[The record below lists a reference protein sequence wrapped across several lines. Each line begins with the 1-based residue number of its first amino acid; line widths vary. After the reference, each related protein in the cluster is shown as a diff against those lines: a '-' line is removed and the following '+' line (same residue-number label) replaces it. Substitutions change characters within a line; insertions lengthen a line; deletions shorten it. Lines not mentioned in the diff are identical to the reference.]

1 MLMMA
6 GPATIEKE
14 QVKRNAGPAVLDRPT
29 SENDR
34 VRNPAKER
42 NQEGGEA
49 WEVRIYN
56 DGMNTREHVAR
67 ALVQITSMTEMT
79 AYQTMMTAHQN
90 GIASVGM
97 FCFEI
102 AEMYNEG
109 LRKQGIVCDIVPVD
123 EENWS
128 ELISSINIEVEVEVE
143 VELITSYSSR
153 LFIFSHQERREI
165 MGFAGRDIGKSIH
178 KAFYLPETNLAT
190 AQHPPP
196 TRS

>member
-1 MLMMA
+1 MKLLSLLSLFLVSVFGTCTLAFHQQAASTSRRLQTATRTSTSPIASPITRSSSSSMLMMASA

-14 QVKRNAGPAVLDRPT
+14 QVKRSGGAGPAVLDRPAV
-29 SENDR
+29 ENI
-34 VRNPAKER
+34 RNPAKER
-42 NQEGGEA
+42 NQEGGEN

-109 LRKQGIVCDIVPVD
+109 LRLQGIVCDIVPVD
-123 EENWS
+123 EE
-128 ELISSINIEVEVEVE
+128 
-143 VELITSYSSR
+143 
-153 LFIFSHQERREI
+153 
-165 MGFAGRDIGKSIH
+165 
-178 KAFYLPETNLAT
+178 TN
-190 AQHPPP
+190 
-196 TRS
+196 